1 MKRFYKQFVCLCVCG
16 LCLDFCEMCIDTMQ
30 FIDFSMTMLT
40 RSICIVSVLILW
52 LLSKR
57 AMSIYH
63 FPIPVSLIA
72 NIRICTHVLSIKC
85 DTYNKNYTFNVNHEW
100 MRLYNVQHEW
110 KWMNELLLWHMIKP
124 DGKNE
129 IFSEHLWYM
138 KKNNNSLDWIIYL

>member
-1 MKRFYKQFVCLCVCG
+1 MHSIEIYMTHKIPITALIYLCGRFTFCTQNMAKLFETILQTICVRACVRVCG

-40 RSICIVSVLILW
+40 HSICIVSVLILW
-52 LLSKR
+52 LLSERASER

-85 DTYNKNYTFNVNHEW
+85 DTYNENYTFNVNHE
-100 MRLYNVQHEW
+100 
-110 KWMNELLLWHMIKP
+110 
-124 DGKNE
+124 
-129 IFSEHLWYM
+129 
-138 KKNNNSLDWIIYL
+138 